1 MSKMQGTRQKA
12 EGKRQN
18 GSDLKK
24 INKSSNQIPSKITQ
38 HQSNL
43 PVAIQGYEGSFHQ
56 VAARSFFGKNIE
68 ILPCATFTDVIQA
81 SSDPKLTMGGVMAI
95 ENSLAGSIMPNYN
108 LLQKS
113 NLSVIGEVYL
123 QINQHLM
130 VNPDVELDHIRE
142 VHSHP
147 MALQQCLGYLNQFS
161 WKLIETE
168 DTALSAK
175 LLMQKKSKH
184 IAAIAGKLAA
194 ELFGLKIITPNIHDV
209 KNNYTRFLMLSRE
222 PQEIV
227 DANKASLNFHTDHS
241 KGRLAEV
248 LSTIA
253 REDINLSKLQS
264 FPIAGSQF
272 KYGFHADLEFD
283 DVNQFKSLL
292 KKLAKKTEY
301 IRVLGVYQKGK
312 YKK

>member
-1 MSKMQGTRQKA
+1 MQVMNKA
-12 EGKRQN
+12 HASGGREGE
-18 GSDLKK
+18 
-24 INKSSNQIPSKITQ
+24 KS
-38 HQSNL
+38 L

-56 VAARSFFGKNIE
+56 VAARSFLGKKVE
-68 ILPCATFTDVIQA
+68 ILPCATFAEVIKSA
-81 SSDPKLTMGGVMAI
+81 SDPSRTMGGIMAI

-123 QINQHLM
+123 QIDQHLM
-130 VNPDVELDHIRE
+130 VNPDVELDQIKE

-147 MALQQCLGYLNQFS
+147 MALQQCLGYLNQYP
-161 WKLIETE
+161 WKLIESE

-175 LLMQKKSKH
+175 QLMLKKSKH
-184 IAAIAGKLAA
+184 TAAIAGKLAA

-209 KNNYTRFLMLSRE
+209 KNNYTRFLILSRTPE
-222 PQEIV
+222 VIEG
-227 DANKASLNFHTDHS
+227 ANKASLNFHTDHA

-248 LSTIA
+248 LTQIA
-253 REDINLSKLQS
+253 GEDINLSKLQS

-272 KYGFHADLEFD
+272 KYGFHADLEFED
-283 DVNQFKSLL
+283 IEQFNSLF
-292 KKLAKKTEY
+292 KKLDKSTEY
-301 IRVLGVYQKGK
+301 LKVLGIYKKGK